1 MSSVP
6 VPAESVSYG
15 PFSFDVD
22 GFNIDGI
29 LRVGWPSLYEML
41 FPHELSG
48 VRAQKRARDRA
59 ELTITYP
66 WLLAQMT
73 FYGLKFDPKDTVA
86 ELTQLL
92 ADNVKDGKVSSLSV
106 QRVCPYW

>member
-1 MSSVP
+1 MSSDP
-6 VPAESVSYG
+6 VPAKSVSYG
-15 PFSFDVD
+15 PFSFDAD

-59 ELTITYP
+59 EITITYP
-66 WLLAQMT
+66 WLVAQMT
-73 FYGLKFDPKDTVA
+73 FYGLEFDPKDTVA

-92 ADNVKDGKVSSLSV
+92 ADNVKEGNVSRPLI
-106 QRVCPYW
+106 QRVYYC

>member
-1 MSSVP
+1 MSSDP
-6 VPAESVSYG
+6 VSAKPINYG
-15 PFSFDVD
+15 PFSFDTD
-22 GFNIDGI
+22 GFNVDGI

-59 ELTITYP
+59 EVTITYP
-66 WLLAQMT
+66 WLVAQLT

-92 ADNVKDGKVSSLSV
+92 ADNVKDGNVSSPSIQL
-106 QRVCPYW
+106 VCPC